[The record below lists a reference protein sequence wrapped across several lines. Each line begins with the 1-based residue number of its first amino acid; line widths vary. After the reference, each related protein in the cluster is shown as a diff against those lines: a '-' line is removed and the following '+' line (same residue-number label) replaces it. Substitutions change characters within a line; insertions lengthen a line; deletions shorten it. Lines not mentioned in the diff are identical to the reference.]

1 MAQAFEQV
9 INLQLAQFSPE
20 EAKRRHIAIARSG
33 LATYLAG
40 HPPRPGVMI
49 EVDGHAATSE
59 ESVKPFGVIVYRFQ
73 RMREIALFAL
83 NAART
88 LSPVL
93 RGRYKASW
101 FALVNNRE
109 TAPEAIGAADTVI
122 ITNDQPYARKIQ
134 VGARGFEKYVPPGIV
149 EKVRQLVIRKYGA
162 IVDVALEFITLVGGY
177 VLRATAKGSRGRR
190 KDSQAGAAMKYP
202 ALVLTPKRFV

>member
-1 MAQAFEQV
+1 MVQAFEQV
-9 INLQLAQFSPE
+9 INVQVAQFGPA
-20 EAKRRHIAIARSG
+20 EAKRRHIAIARQG
-33 LATYLAG
+33 LAAFLAG
-40 HPPRPGVMI
+40 ETPKPGVMI
-49 EVDGHAATSE
+49 EVDGHAASSE
-59 ESVKPFGVIVYRFQ
+59 ESVKPFGVIVYRFM
-73 RMREIALFAL
+73 RMREIAIFAL
-83 NAART
+83 AAARR

-101 FALVNNRE
+101 FAMVANVE
-109 TAPEAIGAADTVI
+109 IAPEAITGADTVI
-122 ITNDQPYARKIQ
+122 ITNDRPYARKIQ

-162 IVDVALEFITLVGGY
+162 LVEASLQFITLAGGY
-177 VLRATAKGSRGRR
+177 ILRSTAGGRRGRR